1 MKMISAFKNP
11 NHTQGG
17 NQMKVIATPN
27 APQAIGPYSQ
37 AIEANRT
44 LYISGQI
51 PLDPQTM
58 EFVSDEIEA
67 QAHQCLK
74 NIQAILTE
82 AGYGLENV
90 VKCGIFLADMN
101 DFVVVNTL
109 NINLLVLV
117 FKWLV
122 YHVMPKSKLKQLL
135 LNNLKGTVKRFLFW
149 FCG

>member
-27 APQAIGPYSQ
+27 APQAI
-37 AIEANRT
+37 EANGT

-101 DFVVVNTL
+101 DFAVVNT
-109 NINLLVLV
+109 
-117 FKWLV
+117 V
-122 YHVMPKSKLKQLL
+122 YGQYFSEHKPARACVQVARLPRDAKIEIEAIA
-135 LNNLKGTVKRFLFW
+135 VK
-149 FCG
+149 

>member
-27 APQAIGPYSQ
+27 APQAIGPYST
-37 AIEANRT
+37 APATNRT
-44 LYISGQI
+44 ISLSDHI
-51 PLDPQTM
+51 PIGPKTM
-58 EFVSDEIEA
+58 EIVTDEIEA
-67 QAHQCLK
+67 QSHQCLK

-101 DFVVVNTL
+101 DFVVVNT
-109 NINLLVLV
+109 
-117 FKWLV
+117 V
-122 YHVMPKSKLKQLL
+122 YGQYFSEHKPARACVQVARLPRDAKIEIEAIA
-135 LNNLKGTVKRFLFW
+135 VK
-149 FCG
+149 

>member
-101 DFVVVNTL
+101 DFGVVNT
-109 NINLLVLV
+109 
-117 FKWLV
+117 V
-122 YHVMPKSKLKQLL
+122 YGQYFSEHKPARACVQVARLPRDAKIEIEAIA
-135 LNNLKGTVKRFLFW
+135 VK
-149 FCG
+149 